1 MTLQTLPRQSSQPV
15 TAETVAKEFI
25 ATAHL
30 EQRAQV
36 LRRLSAA
43 AIYDYIACLW
53 LVTIAVVA
61 CRIVLG
67 ADGARLTAH
76 APIQPLTLLVF
87 LFRDS
92 FFKGYGLGKGLLGLA
107 LVDQQTRRPATIT
120 QVLIRNL
127 VFFAPYFAYQL
138 AALIGMKDLLNS
150 LQIFAVAYTFLVLL
164 VETVLMHR
172 GSGLRLADKLSGTI
186 VVQLKTPD
194 LC

>member
-1 MTLQTLPRQSSQPV
+1 MTVQTLLVQPKQ
-15 TAETVAKEFI
+15 TAIEARDADKR
-25 ATAHL
+25 AAAHL
-30 EQRAQV
+30 EQRAPF
-36 LRRLSAA
+36 LRRLAA
-43 AIYDYIACLW
+43 VTLYDYIACLW
-53 LVTIAVVA
+53 LVTFAVVA

-67 ADGARLTAH
+67 EDGARLTAH

-120 QVLIRNL
+120 QVLTRNL

-138 AALIGMKDLLNS
+138 AAQIGREDLLNN
-150 LQIFAVAYTFLVLL
+150 LQIFAVTYTFLVLL
-164 VETVLMHR
+164 IETTLMLR
-172 GSGLRLADKLSGTI
+172 GNGMRLADKLSGTI
-186 VVQLKTPD
+186 VVQIKTPE

>member
-1 MTLQTLPRQSSQPV
+1 MTVQTLLVPSKQ
-15 TAETVAKEFI
+15 TFLEAKEADKF
-25 ATAHL
+25 AAAHL
-30 EQRAQV
+30 EQRAPF
-36 LRRLSAA
+36 LRRLAA
-43 AIYDYIACLW
+43 VTLYDYIACLW

-76 APIQPLTLLVF
+76 APIQPLTLLIF

-107 LVDQQTRRPATIT
+107 LVDQQTRGPATIT
-120 QVLIRNL
+120 QVLMRNL
-127 VFFAPYFAYQL
+127 VFFAPYFIYQL
-138 AALIGMKDLLNS
+138 AVPICGQNLLNS
-150 LQIFAVAYTFLVLL
+150 LQFFAVAYTFLVLL
-164 VETVLMHR
+164 VETILMLS
-172 GSGLRLADKLSGTI
+172 GSGMRLADKLSGTI